1 MLADTS
7 LPHGSDASLSTV
19 GSLSQEL
26 SHRRITL
33 TACPG
38 RIPLVEQRVLSQL
51 TLLRQSVKRL
61 SRRTQI
67 ARLKPLDAL
76 VLLGAG
82 PREAKPIHAAHLPAA
97 MPSRHDEQRNHLFDR
112 GAFWRTGSHTRR
124 IQPMGFGKIAGSAV
138 VFRPSPRATLDR
150 QAQILEPLVQRKAG
164 GVDCCCITQG
174 R

>member
-7 LPHGSDASLSTV
+7 SPRGSDASLSTV

-67 ARLKPLDAL
+67 ARLEPLHPFSSL
-76 VLLGAG
+76 WLGT
-82 PREAKPIHAAHLPAA
+82 REPEPIDVAHLPAA
-97 MPSRHDEQRNHLFDR
+97 MPHRHDLERHHALDKQALW
-112 GAFWRTGSHTRR
+112 GAPSDTRR
-124 IQPMGFGKIAGSAV
+124 IEPMGLVEPAHHTVVLRQPSA
-138 VFRPSPRATLDR
+138 ATFYG
-150 QAQILEPLVQRKAG
+150 QTKCLEPRV
-164 GVDCCCITQG
+164 
-174 R
+174 

>member
-26 SHRRITL
+26 SPRRITL

-61 SRRTQI
+61 SRRTQVTRLI
-67 ARLKPLDAL
+67 AEMHLVPLSVARWKAMCIDT
-76 VLLGAG
+76 
-82 PREAKPIHAAHLPAA
+82 AHLPVAV
-97 MPSRHDEQRNHLFDR
+97 
-112 GAFWRTGSHTRR
+112 TG
-124 IQPMGFGKIAGSAV
+124 GF
-138 VFRPSPRATLDR
+138 
-150 QAQILEPLVQRKAG
+150 
-164 GVDCCCITQG
+164 
-174 R
+174 

>member
-1 MLADTS
+1 MLADIS
-7 LPHGSDASLSTV
+7 FPHGSDASLSTV

-67 ARLKPLDAL
+67 SRAEALDEGS
-76 VLLGAG
+76 LLGSRS
-82 PREAKPIHAAHLPAA
+82 RET
-97 MPSRHDEQRNHLFDR
+97 LF
-112 GAFWRTGSHTRR
+112 
-124 IQPMGFGKIAGSAV
+124 
-138 VFRPSPRATLDR
+138 
-150 QAQILEPLVQRKAG
+150 
-164 GVDCCCITQG
+164 
-174 R
+174 

>member
-7 LPHGSDASLSTV
+7 FPHGSDASLSTV

-67 ARLKPLDAL
+67 ACLEALDVLGVFRSCTRKP
-76 VLLGAG
+76 VFV
-82 PREAKPIHAAHLPAA
+82 HSAHLTVAV
-97 MPSRHDEQRNHLFDR
+97 SGCRDEQWHDTFSMKELRS
-112 GAFWRTGSHTRR
+112 ACPHTRS
-124 IQPMGFGKIAGSAV
+124 ISPMGFLKTS
-138 VFRPSPRATLDR
+138 
-150 QAQILEPLVQRKAG
+150 
-164 GVDCCCITQG
+164 
-174 R
+174 